1 MKKTRQPGRRYDKL
15 EEDEATGNIVR
26 KTIGEKRPAI
36 GGSNQ

>member
-1 MKKTRQPGRRYDKL
+1 MEKTRQPGRRQDML
-15 EEDEATGNIVR
+15 EEDKTSEKIVR